1 MINDVRDLNEA
12 YQYFK
17 KKYKEK
23 WRKKIEMEE
32 EDEGKDDKENPTWID
47 EEMREY
53 KFPIFWTNGH
63 SYIFRCEKAF
73 LNMYHL
79 MLL

>member
-1 MINDVRDLNEA
+1 MSYKLFIHKTKFETLSFFVQVINDIRDLSEA

-32 EDEGKDDKENPTWID
+32 EDEGKDDKENLP
-47 EEMREY
+47 
-53 KFPIFWTNGH
+53 
-63 SYIFRCEKAF
+63 
-73 LNMYHL
+73 
-79 MLL
+79 